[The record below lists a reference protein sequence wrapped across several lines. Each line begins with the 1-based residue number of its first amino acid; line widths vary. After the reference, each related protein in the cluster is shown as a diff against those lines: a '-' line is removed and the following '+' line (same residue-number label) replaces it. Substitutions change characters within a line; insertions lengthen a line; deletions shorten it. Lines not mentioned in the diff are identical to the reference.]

1 MSTLDLS
8 FEEVFEHLARGD
20 ARGVEEGDVVER
32 RGQHVREAEGQHE
45 RDPSY
50 APRCVS
56 TRTSPSTTAA
66 VTETRT

>member
-50 APRCVS
+50 IQSMSDTVEIIQ
-56 TRTSPSTTAA
+56 RTLTHP
-66 VTETRT
+66 